1 MATVL
6 FVVKATIPKKKEAAF
21 NRWYNGKHC
30 PQFLRYPGAVSARR
44 YRAIMGED
52 RYRYVAVYEMQDEAT
67 FRSFMRS
74 KHLRDLKRDY
84 DRWFG
89 RVSERARFAYVQ
101 IWP

>member
-6 FVVKATIPKKKEAAF
+6 FVVKATITRRKEAAF
-21 NRWYNGKHC
+21 NRWYNREHC

-52 RYRYVAVYEMQDEAT
+52 RYRYMAVYEMQDEVT
-67 FRSFMRS
+67 FRAFVRS
-74 KHLRDLKRDY
+74 KHLRDLKREY

-89 RVSERARFAYVQ
+89 KTSERARFAYVQ
-101 IWP
+101 VWP

>member
-6 FVVKATIPKKKEAAF
+6 FVVKATIAKSKEVAF
-21 NRWYNGKHC
+21 NRWYSQKHC

-52 RYRYVAVYEMQDEAT
+52 KYQYMAVYEMQDEAT
-67 FRSFMRS
+67 FRTFLRS

-84 DRWFG
+84 DRNFG
-89 RVSERARFAYVQ
+89 KTSERARFAYTQV
-101 IWP
+101 WP